1 MPLVEEV
8 RVIVDRGP
16 LQIIAGHEVAANFN
30 GKVYAKPFSIQS
42 ENAMSLT

>member
-30 GKVYAKPFSIQS
+30 GKFALSHSASNQRMP
-42 ENAMSLT
+42 